1 MRILVHLLRAAS
13 RPFLLVF
20 GGSSSATT
28 LGRLVTSLLVGA
40 VIGLILAVV
49 VVVASR
55 QDFSYSLL
63 SWFQSSRTQDKFG
76 KILVE
81 SPEVYTR
88 ERLVNDRLR
97 QTVWLEKQMQATDQ
111 VIKRGEFHSVEG
123 DWRKDLQSETKI
135 SVSANRRTEGA
146 RSVNIP
152 DGIATSMRT
161 PAMHETNRDDPS
173 LSRHREGPT
182 IELFRAMND
191 YREQVR
197 TELMQTQ
204 LDDRHDIDGNTLY
217 RLNFNTTIIH
227 GRESDTLG
235 VISVRLQHTDSID
248 DFGIS
253 YYGDLLRDWSR
264 ELEAR
269 LNQAAE
275 SRLPLLLEPGTKDR
289 DATEFYRWLRW
300 RICKKLTAIA
310 ALPGYAS
317 IGSGLAVSSTAGHNK
332 PPPETIGA
340 ISLFKSGKCGDKYY
354 SILESGSA
362 NDDGQETLEGRLDW
376 FINDYSV
383 RFIDGKSAQDK
394 FAKYLVAR
402 KRLFEQY
409 VDSQNGN
416 DNQLTSAYQDPL
428 EYYDD
433 LQRRWCPSTS
443 PASPDQPATQGPT
456 SGANNDPEAT
466 QPQTSYM
473 GAHIKDSRR
482 STNSQTESG
491 EQAAP
496 EPTLKQLLC
505 SREKFIPAAIL
516 PITALTD
523 LYWRL
528 EQLQKALTDGIARN
542 TVSLF
547 KKDLFDD
554 VRKLPGA
561 KRRLFDDVNE
571 LLDEVASHKT
581 RLDMIGCREAALD
594 RAAKLLRGNVTSEP
608 TLLLDAELAA
618 VIELLDVRE
627 GLVCMADA
635 QPPIWL
641 RSLTFEQEV
650 DQFYRD
656 FIDSNTRLSGGTGLL
671 ANIVTVQAEGCEAL
685 LCRISVKPAAASQSV
700 ADGHSGGIER
710 AISCFHER
718 LEGNFEAFS
727 YGVTPKTLHQRLIF
741 GQATARNMALALETP
756 SLAGTEATGLLERAL
771 REDENIRSV
780 LSRPVVIGFGRGRTH
795 HERSDQLNE
804 KCGSDDDYSRDAQP
818 AGAGI
823 KSEDADEV
831 VDLSRGT
838 DFGWIIAPEKRW
850 EESGGNWHPHRQYD
864 LSAVLSIP
872 SWWRRVKLSVVTC
885 WRTLSNI
892 EEFGD
897 ENFARCDQMLDDTGN
912 PSQQGRSE
920 YTYAIKLPGD
930 IGEVSR
936 KFRMRVREVPYIL
949 DTMFRDKPYLF
960 DVGKR
965 ADIVIEGGRLW
976 RGTRVTLGTQSA
988 DEIIVLPHMQGII
1001 ATFNCVRRPPY
1012 WQAPR
1017 GEELQNNGGNAT
1029 AAANSESRLWKTKVQ
1044 VWTSEGVTA
1053 SPLPVYVV
1061 ENKPSTLDVC
1071 RQDNLTNVAY

>member
-1 MRILVHLLRAAS
+1 MTILARLLRVAS
-13 RPFLLVF
+13 HPFVLVF

-28 LGRLVTSLLVGA
+28 LGKVVTSLLIA
-40 VIGLILAVV
+40 VVAGLILAVV
-49 VVVASR
+49 VIAVSDH
-55 QDFSYSLL
+55 DFTDPLL
-63 SWFQSSRTQDKFG
+63 PWFQSARTQDTFG

-97 QTVWLEKQMQATDQ
+97 QTVWLEQQMRATDH
-111 VIKRGEFHSVEG
+111 VIKRGQFRSVEG
-123 DWRKDLQSETKI
+123 DWRKDVQSETEI
-135 SVSANRRTEGA
+135 SASAHQRTKGA
-146 RSVNIP
+146 QSGNIAE
-152 DGIATSMRT
+152 GIAAWKQP
-161 PAMHETNRDDPS
+161 PATYEINRDDPT

-235 VISVRLQHTDSID
+235 VISVRLQHTDSIN

-264 ELEAR
+264 ELETR

-275 SRLPLLLEPGTKDR
+275 SRMPLLLQSGLKDR

-310 ALPGYAS
+310 ALPKYAL
-317 IGSGLAVSSTAGHNK
+317 IAGKPEDSSTTHHDR

-340 ISLFKSGKCGDKYY
+340 VSLFESGDCGDRYY
-354 SILESGSA
+354 SVLESGPT
-362 NDDGQETLEGRLDW
+362 NDDNQNTLEGRLNW
-376 FINDYSV
+376 LINDYTA
-383 RFIDGKSAQDK
+383 RFIVGRLAQVKFINYLAARDK
-394 FAKYLVAR
+394 
-402 KRLFEQY
+402 LFEHYFQARIGNG
-409 VDSQNGN
+409 SQSGSLHQN
-416 DNQLTSAYQDPL
+416 SL

-433 LQRRWCPSTS
+433 LQRRWCSSPSS
-443 PASPDQPATQGPT
+443 VSGDSQAASE
-456 SGANNDPEAT
+456 GASDAAHDDPEPEPGVSHGDADV
-466 QPQTSYM
+466 
-473 GAHIKDSRR
+473 KDSPR
-482 STNSQTESG
+482 SMSPQANDH

-496 EPTLKQLLC
+496 APTLEELLC
-505 SREKFIPAAIL
+505 SLEMYVSDDIL
-516 PITALTD
+516 PVNALTD
-523 LYWRL
+523 LYWHL
-528 EQLQKALTDGIARN
+528 EQLQKVLTDDFAGD
-542 TVSLF
+542 TTSLL
-547 KKDLFDD
+547 KK
-554 VRKLPGA
+554 G
-561 KRRLFDDVNE
+561 LFDDVNE
-571 LLDEVASHKT
+571 LFNAETEVFDDVKDLFDEMTNHKI
-581 RLDMIGCREAALD
+581 RFDMIGCRETALSM
-594 RAAKLLRGNVTSEP
+594 ATKLLRNNVASDRTALHKAELP
-608 TLLLDAELAA
+608 AVVELLDA
-618 VIELLDVRE
+618 RE

-635 QPPIWL
+635 QPTIWL
-641 RSLTFEQEV
+641 RSLTIEQEA
-650 DQFYRD
+650 DQFHRD
-656 FIDSNTRLSGGTGLL
+656 FIDSDTQLSGGTGLL
-671 ANIVTVQAEGCEAL
+671 ANIVTVQTEGCEAL
-685 LCRISVKPAAASQSV
+685 MCRISVKPAVDSQRV
-700 ADGHSGGIER
+700 ADGHGAGIER

-756 SLAGTEATGLLERAL
+756 SLAGTEAKGLFERAL
-771 REDENIRSV
+771 REDESIRSV

-795 HERSDQLNE
+795 YERSSILDE
-804 KCGSDDDYSRDAQP
+804 KCNPNEDYSGDARL
-818 AGAGI
+818 AGDGI
-823 KSEDADEV
+823 KLEDADEV

-838 DFGWIIAPEKRW
+838 EFGWIIAPEKRW

-885 WRTLSNI
+885 WRTLRDI

-897 ENFARCDQMLDDTGN
+897 EEFERCDYLPEDAGN
-912 PSQQGRSE
+912 QNLQGRSE

-960 DVGKR
+960 DVGER

-988 DEIIVLPHMQGII
+988 NEIIVLPHMQGIV

-1012 WQAPR
+1012 WQVTNR
-1017 GEELQNNGGNAT
+1017 KEMQNIEGNT
-1029 AAANSESRLWKTKVQ
+1029 AVAANSKPRIWKTKVQ

-1053 SPLPVYVV
+1053 PPLPVYVV
-1061 ENKPSTLDVC
+1061 ESNRYTSELCPQDDST
-1071 RQDNLTNVAY
+1071 TVAY